1 MEKIRNFVEN
11 MFLSLPDTPEVREA
25 KAHILEGMTDRYEA
39 LLAQGKNGDEA
50 FGVVAGEFGSME
62 ELRQEL
68 GLSASASVPSGPV
81 PEPDSAL
88 WEEYQLFRKRFTAAV
103 TLGVVLCFL
112 WLVASTMRAQ
122 LPWARA
128 MDLHHIAFL
137 SVVAAA
143 VGLFVYYGIQDE
155 SYSRRLRQ
163 EKGAPAEETG
173 KGERNSLQSAIMLAA
188 VAVYLFLGFI
198 WNLWHPG
205 WLVFLVGAALCK
217 VAEYGKRR

>member
-50 FGVVAGEFGSME
+50 FGAVAGEFGSME

-68 GLSASASVPSGPV
+68 GLSLQASAQPGPV

-103 TLGVVLCFL
+103 TLGVVLCIL
-112 WLVASTMRAQ
+112 GLVASTMLAQ

-137 SVVAAA
+137 SIIAAA
-143 VGLFVYYGIQDE
+143 VGLFVYFGIQDE
-155 SYSRRLRQ
+155 GYSRRLRQ
-163 EKGAPAEETG
+163 EGLPAGDTGREEEPLNG
-173 KGERNSLQSAIMLAA
+173 FIMLTA
-188 VAVYLFLGFI
+188 VAVYLFLGFTR
-198 WNLWHPG
+198 NLWHPG
-205 WLVFLVGAALCK
+205 WIVFLIGAALCK
-217 VAEYGKRR
+217 AVESWKRR

>member
-25 KAHILEGMTDRYEA
+25 KAHILEGMADRYEA
-39 LLAQGKNGDEA
+39 LLAQGKSADEA

-68 GLSASASVPSGPV
+68 GLSAAPP
-81 PEPDSAL
+81 PPDLLQGQAGAL
-88 WEEYQLFRKRFTAAV
+88 WEEYRLFRKKFTAGT
-103 TLGVVLCFL
+103 TLGVVLCIL
-112 WLVASTMRAQ
+112 GLVVSMILAR

-137 SVVAAA
+137 SIVAAA
-143 VGLFVYYGIQDE
+143 VGLFVYYGVQDE
-155 SYSRRLRQ
+155 GYSRRLRQ
-163 EKGAPAEETG
+163 EEGAPAEETG
-173 KGERNSLQSAIMLAA
+173 KGEGNSLQGAIMLAT

-217 VAEYGKRR
+217 AVEYRKRR

>member
-50 FGVVAGEFGSME
+50 FGAVAGEFGSME

-68 GLSASASVPSGPV
+68 GLSLQASAQPGPD
-81 PEPDSAL
+81 PEPAGPL
-88 WEEYQLFRKRFTAAV
+88 WEEYRCFRKKFATAV
-103 TLGVVLCFL
+103 TLGVVLCIL
-112 WLVASTMRAQ
+112 GLVAWMILAQ
-122 LPWARA
+122 LPWAKA

-143 VGLFVYYGIQDE
+143 VGLFVYYGVQDE
-155 SYSRRLRQ
+155 GYSRRLRQ

-173 KGERNSLQSAIMLAA
+173 KGERDSLQSAIMLAA